1 MDFMLVLPRCAKN
14 GSSAH
19 REATMFKTKC
29 FAFVASV
36 LVVSFGS
43 VTSWAQQ
50 PPPQSPDVTFFVTSI
65 GPGKGADLG
74 GLEGADR
81 HCQTLARSEEHTSEL
96 QSLRHL
102 VCRLLLEKK

>member
-1 MDFMLVLPRCAKN
+1 MPSAWFGPQTNQCRQTRPLTGPWEPCDSIRQEHALVLPRCAKN

-29 FAFVASV
+29 FAFVVSV

-65 GPGKGADLG
+65 GPGKGADL
-74 GLEGADR
+74 R
-81 HCQTLARSEEHTSEL
+81 
-96 QSLRHL
+96 
-102 VCRLLLEKK
+102 